1 MRPLTLAPAPAG
13 VDGCNVG
20 LETGFGLEM
29 LKDADENDLVDACV
43 SVTRVVKVLRVL
55 LQSLH
60 FYNWFPLIVLHLC
73 NLEVVV
79 HGKRD
84 VSDNACII
92 IYHAWM

>member
-1 MRPLTLAPAPAG
+1 MTLAPAPAG
-13 VDGCNVG
+13 DDGCNVG
-20 LETGFGLEM
+20 LERGLGLEM

-43 SVTRVVKVLRVL
+43 SVTGVVKVWRVV

-60 FYNWFPLIVLHLC
+60 FYNWFPIIALHLC
-73 NLEVVV
+73 HLEAVV

-92 IYHAWM
+92 I